1 MKTKIYLI
9 RNVECFGNIE
19 KILGE
24 KKNYDITSK
33 GYEMIEC
40 LTEYFKTKKISNI
53 YSSFSTV
60 CLETVEK
67 LAKELNIEVKK
78 EKNLREKFFGIYDGK
93 KWSEI
98 IEEDPKLKKYRK
110 KEIEILGIPN
120 QESTKHVED
129 RMLKVITQIANEN
142 LGQNV
147 LIVSHGVAI
156 ETFLR
161 AVVGISNADDKEKYF
176 QKNGAINYIEYD
188 EDVDEFEVKEVAKI
202 IYK

>member
-9 RNVECFGNIE
+9 RNAECFGNVE

-24 KKNYDITSK
+24 KTNYDITDK
-33 GYEMIEC
+33 GYEMINC
-40 LTEYFKTKKISNI
+40 LTEYFKTKMISSI
-53 YSSFSTV
+53 YSSNSTI
-60 CLETVEK
+60 CLKTVEK

-78 EKNLREKFFGIYDGK
+78 VKDLREKFFGIYDGK
-93 KWSEI
+93 KWAEI
-98 IEEDPKLKKYRK
+98 LEENPDMKKYRK

-120 QESTKHVED
+120 QESTKHVAD
-129 RMLKVITQIANEN
+129 RMIKAITQISNEN

-161 AVVGISNADDKEKYF
+161 AVVGISNADEKEKYF

-188 EDVDEFEVKEVAKI
+188 EDLDEFEVKEVAKI

>member
-9 RNVECFGNIE
+9 RNAECFGNIE

-24 KKNYDITSK
+24 KTNYDITAK
-33 GYEMIEC
+33 GYEMIDS
-40 LTEYFKTKKISNI
+40 LTEYFKTKMISSI
-53 YSSFSTV
+53 YSSNSTI
-60 CLETVEK
+60 CLETVDK

-78 EKNLREKFFGIYDGK
+78 EKDLREKYFGIYDGK
-93 KWSEI
+93 KWAEI
-98 IEEDPKLKKYRK
+98 LEADPKLKKYRK

-129 RMLKVITQIANEN
+129 RMIKVITQIANDN

-161 AVVGISNADDKEKYF
+161 AVVGISNADEKEKYF

-188 EDVDEFEVKEVAKI
+188 EDLDEFEVKEVAKI

>member
-9 RNVECFGNIE
+9 RNAECVGNVE

-24 KKNYDITSK
+24 KTNYDITDK
-33 GYEMIEC
+33 GYKMIDS
-40 LTEYFKTKKISNI
+40 LTEYFKTKKISSI
-53 YSSFSTV
+53 YSSNSTI

-67 LAKELNIEVKK
+67 LAKELDIEVKK
-78 EKNLREKFFGIYDGK
+78 EKDLKEKFFGIYDGK

-98 IEEDPKLKKYRK
+98 LELDPRLKQYKK

-120 QESTKHVED
+120 QESTKHVAD
-129 RMLKVITQIANEN
+129 RMIKVITQIANDN

-161 AVVGISNADDKEKYF
+161 AVVGISNADEKEKYF

-188 EDVDEFEVKEVAKI
+188 EDLDEFEVKEVAKI